1 MPKCEVPRTH
11 INIQGDFMKI
21 RIMSVSVAAAIAA
34 WAPPGSAQEIV
45 NLPVTSVFGAQGEL
59 NGVRTTG
66 AGTLNVGNNQNI
78 NTSNNAGGAVTSDA
92 NNTATILFGGG
103 STVTG
108 FTGSNGIRFLS
119 ISAGATGT
127 TVNFNGAVF
136 STAFSVTG
144 TGTVNFNGDTLAA
157 AGLTFAGDGFVNLGA
172 GRTLTGAIFTN
183 TANTGTLTLNGG
195 STVVGAIG
203 GANGLKQINVAGG
216 NAAVTGAVQARG
228 FSLGTN
234 TLNITGAFTPNA
246 AATIATSFANNAVF
260 GNIAATGNSNVTSP
274 ITVIPTVGGQLT
286 VGTTYMIVNG
296 TAGGTVGTVVNVIN
310 NNPLF
315 TFTGVPV
322 NADGDVQITLVAVT
336 PLAAVVSAPAAGAL
350 GAPAAPGSDLA
361 TVQNAL
367 FALPSAAALNSA
379 VAQLSPGTTNLAAP
393 WVAGQTTRLFDDLW
407 MARVDEI
414 QKLCCT
420 TCEPN
425 KAGGPVN
432 AHECKGSDQRGS
444 WWGKGFASDG
454 RQGNVDSRSGYQT
467 EAFGLMLA
475 HDTPLNGNT
484 RVGLGGAYA
493 NTTIDGNN
501 ATGRTKIDSYQL
513 TAYVSHTPGPWF
525 VQGAVTAGAD
535 QYKGS
540 RNIVFEGI
548 NRTASA
554 DYSGQQYSG
563 VVTAGRHFY
572 LNQTTVT
579 PLASLQAS
587 RIRVESY
594 RESGAGDA
602 NLQVNSQSYNFVQS
616 SLGVKAERIIQAGNG
631 TYSPEVHVKWL
642 HDFSST
648 TMQQDAAFVGGGSSF
663 STQGVK
669 QDRDLFNVGAGVSFL
684 SCNCGEKSWTVKG
697 LYDYKWNQSS
707 YSSHKLSLLASRSF

>member
-1 MPKCEVPRTH
+1 
-11 INIQGDFMKI
+11 
-21 RIMSVSVAAAIAA
+21 MSVSVAAAIAA
-34 WAPPGSAQEIV
+34 WASPGSAQEIV

-92 NNTATILFGGG
+92 NDTATILFGGG

-108 FTGSNGIRFLS
+108 FTGRLGIEFDK
-119 ISAGATGT
+119 IKAGAAGT

-136 STAFSVTG
+136 SRLFNVTG
-144 TGTVNFNGDTLAA
+144 TGTVNFNGDVIAA
-157 AGLTFAGDGFVNLGA
+157 PNFDSDGFINLGA
-172 GRTLTGAIFTN
+172 GRTLTGAITTL

-195 STVVGAIG
+195 SVVVGAIG
-203 GANGLKQINVAGG
+203 GAFGLKQINVVGG
-216 NAAVTGAVQARG
+216 NASVGLLVGHAVQARD

-234 TLNITGAFTPNA
+234 TLSIGPGGALTLNPG
-246 AATIATSFANNAVF
+246 ATIATSFAGNATF
-260 GNIAATGNSNVTSP
+260 GNIAVAGNSNVTSAV
-274 ITVIPTVGGQLT
+274 TVIPTVSGPLT

-296 TAGGTVGTVVNVIN
+296 TAGGTIGTPVNVIN
-310 NNPLF
+310 NSPLF
-315 TFTGVPV
+315 TFTGVDV
-322 NADGDVQITLVAVT
+322 NIQGDVQIKLVAVT
-336 PLAAVVSAPAAGAL
+336 PLAAVVSEPAAAAL
-350 GAPAAPGSDLA
+350 GAPATPGSDLA
-361 TVQNAL
+361 TIQNAL

-414 QKLCCT
+414 QNLCCT

-425 KAGGPVN
+425 KSGAPVN
-432 AHECKGSDQRGS
+432 AHECKGSEKRGN
-444 WWGKGFASDG
+444 WWGKGFASEG

-475 HDTPLNGNT
+475 HDTPLNENT

-513 TAYVSHTPGPWF
+513 TAYVSHAPGPWF

-554 DYSGQQYSG
+554 DYSGQQYSA
-563 VVTAGRHFY
+563 VVTAGKHFY

-594 RESGAGDA
+594 TESGAGDA

-642 HDFSST
+642 HDFRST
-648 TMQQDAAFVGGGSSF
+648 TMQQDATFAGGGSSF
-663 STQGVK
+663 STEGVK

-684 SCNCGEKSWTVKG
+684 SCNCGEKAWTVKG
-697 LYDYKWNQSS
+697 LYDYKWNDSS
-707 YSSHKLSLLASRSF
+707 YSSHKLSLMASRSF

>member
-1 MPKCEVPRTH
+1 
-11 INIQGDFMKI
+11 MKI

-92 NNTATILFGGG
+92 NNTANIVFGGG

-108 FTGSNGIRFLS
+108 FTGTNGTRFLS
-119 ISAGATGT
+119 ISAGAVGT

-136 STAFSVTG
+136 STAFNITG

-195 STVVGAIG
+195 SSVVGAIG
-203 GANGLKQINVAGG
+203 GANGLKQINVVGG
-216 NAAVTGAVQARG
+216 NASVNGAVRAQN
-228 FSLGTN
+228 FSLGAN
-234 TLNITGAFTPNA
+234 TLNILPGGALTPNPG
-246 AATIATSFANNAVF
+246 ATITTSFSTNAVF
-260 GNIAATGNSNVTSP
+260 GNIAVAGNSNVTSAV
-274 ITVIPTVGGQLT
+274 TVVPTVNGPLT
-286 VGTTYMIVNG
+286 VGTTYMIVDG
-296 TAGGTVGTVVNVIN
+296 TAGGTIGTPVNVIN
-310 NNPLF
+310 NSPLF

-322 NADGDVQITLVAVT
+322 NIQGDVQITLVAVT
-336 PLAAVVSAPAAGAL
+336 PLAAVVAAPAAIAL
-350 GAPAAPGSDLA
+350 GGTAPAGTDLA

-367 FALPSAAALNSA
+367 FALPNAAALNNA
-379 VAQLSPGTTNLAAP
+379 VAQLSPGAANLAAP

-414 QKLCCT
+414 QKLCCSP
-420 TCEPN
+420 CEPSQS
-425 KAGGPVN
+425 GGPVK
-432 AHECKGSDQRGS
+432 ATECKSNDKRSD
-444 WWGKGFASDG
+444 WWAKGFASQG
-454 RQGNVDSRSGYQT
+454 RQDDVDNRSGYRS
-467 EAFGLMLA
+467 EALGLMLA
-475 HDTPLNGNT
+475 HDIALNDNT
-484 RVGLGGAYA
+484 RIGLGGAYA

-501 ATGRTKIDSYQL
+501 STGRTKIDSYQL
-513 TAYVSHTPGPWF
+513 TAYVSHAPGPWF

-540 RNIVFEGI
+540 RNIAFTGI

-572 LNQTTVT
+572 VNQTIIT

-587 RIRVESY
+587 RIRIESY
-594 RESGAGDA
+594 TETGAGDA
-602 NLQVNSQSYNFVQS
+602 NLRVSSQDYDFVQS
-616 SLGVKAERIIQAGNG
+616 TVGVKAERVIHANSG
-631 TYSPEVHVKWL
+631 TFSPEVHFKWL

-648 TMQQDAAFVGGGSSF
+648 TMQQDAAFAGGGASF
-663 STQGVK
+663 RTQGIK
-669 QDRDLFNVGAGVSFL
+669 QDREMFNVGAGISFL
-684 SCNCGEKSWTVKG
+684 SCNCGENAWTVKG
-697 LYDYKWNQSS
+697 LYDYKWNQSD
-707 YSSHKLSLLASRSF
+707 YSSHKLSIIASRSF